1 MFGWS
6 MSIVVRGGKCL
17 VGPCL
22 LLLEAGNVW
31 WVHVYCCKR
40 REMFGGSMSIVVR
53 DGKCLVGPCV
63 LL

>member
-1 MFGWS
+1 
-6 MSIVVRGGKCL
+6 
-17 VGPCL
+17 